1 MSPYFVF
8 PKWLLLG
15 EAHFLGKPQKGLPE
29 KRRTRISMGF
39 ATSKAHKRET
49 QGKYFYLVFIILEIC
64 CFRHLEKP
72 IKTKENKRKHFFS
85 VVMFFVMCFCF
96 YMFLLVLSCFFRWRK
111 QIVRKLNSENYFQR
125 NLINPFLFSFRT
137 RNARMERKF
146 RLFCVFRVHVYIN
159 HRFSGSHRC
168 KSRAQARYLL

>member
-1 MSPYFVF
+1 MYFLRPQGAILSPYFVF

-72 IKTKENKRKHFFS
+72 IKTKENKVKHFCYCCFVFICVYWFCPVFLDS
-85 VVMFFVMCFCF
+85 ESKYFKRRDAKSQSFF
-96 YMFLLVLSCFFRWRK
+96 FFFT
-111 QIVRKLNSENYFQR
+111 NTEC
-125 NLINPFLFSFRT
+125 T
-137 RNARMERKF
+137 RFVADPLTTGK
-146 RLFCVFRVHVYIN
+146 
-159 HRFSGSHRC
+159 
-168 KSRAQARYLL
+168 